1 MHKVLATIAVF
12 CLVASAMAAD
22 LPEAWAQQRQQF
34 SFTAP
39 LGTSKYEEQHV
50 IDVGDVPGHQVRVY
64 SVHAV
69 YPQEA
74 PVFEG
79 VKVKES
85 WLRAMSDYTNLS
97 GHANGYYVYVMDNG
111 DKVFARWEGLT
122 QTTINPDGSR
132 ASEVWGVTTLTGG
145 TGKFKGIRGTL
156 HGSSKVDW
164 KGSANPSSP
173 TIGEYWFE
181 Q

>member
-1 MHKVLATIAVF
+1 MRALIAAALSLAIIP
-12 CLVASAMAAD
+12 LAS
-22 LPEAWAQQRQQF
+22 AQQRQQF
-34 SFTAP
+34 SFTNP
-39 LGTSKYEEQHV
+39 PGVSKYEEQHL

-97 GHANGYYVYVMDNG
+97 GHARGYYVYVMDNS
-111 DKVFARWEGLT
+111 DKVLARWE
-122 QTTINPDGSR
+122 
-132 ASEVWGVTTLTGG
+132 ASPKRRST
-145 TGKFKGIRGTL
+145 
-156 HGSSKVDW
+156 
-164 KGSANPSSP
+164 P
-173 TIGEYWFE
+173 TARRHLRSGA
-181 Q
+181 

>member
-1 MHKVLATIAVF
+1 MRALIATALSLAIIP
-12 CLVASAMAAD
+12 LAS
-22 LPEAWAQQRQQF
+22 AQQRQQF
-34 SFTAP
+34 SFTP
-39 LGTSKYEEQHV
+39 PPGVSKYDEQHV

-74 PVFEG
+74 PVFDG
-79 VKVKES
+79 VKMKES

-97 GHANGYYVYVMDNG
+97 GHANGYYVYMMDNG
-111 DKVFARWEGLT
+111 DKIFARWEGLT
-122 QTTINPDGSR
+122 QTTINPDGSK
-132 ASEVWGVTTLTGG
+132 ASEVWGVTTLNGG

-156 HGSSKVDW
+156 RGSATIDF
-164 KGSANPSSP
+164 KGSPLPSNP
-173 TIGEYWFE
+173 TLGEYWLE

>member
-1 MHKVLATIAVF
+1 MRALIAAALSLVIIPLA
-12 CLVASAMAAD
+12 S
-22 LPEAWAQQRQQF
+22 AQQRQQF
-34 SFTAP
+34 LFTPPPGA
-39 LGTSKYEEQHV
+39 SKLEEQHI

-64 SVHAV
+64 SVHYV

-74 PVFEG
+74 PVFDG
-79 VKVKES
+79 VKVKEA
-85 WLRAMSDYTNLS
+85 WQRAMSDYTDLN
-97 GHANGYYVYVMDNG
+97 GRANGYYIYAMDNG

-122 QTTINPDGSR
+122 QTTINPDGSK
-132 ASEVWGVTTLTGG
+132 ASEVRSVTTLIGG

-156 HGSSKVDW
+156 HGGAQVDF
-164 KGSANPSSP
+164 KGSPLPTRP